1 MDHESHENQNDPH
14 GDATDRS
21 ETPPGNASPVSRSG
35 ESGPAPSTPAAPG
48 AAATAA
54 PASPNRSPVDRALG
68 VLAWVAI
75 VFFAVALTILANIP
89 RPVPPAP
96 EGEQPN
102 LHHHLLP
109 AVSLQDE
116 LIGKLIV
123 AMSQYG
129 FANGDVWLDQAKSLE
144 RGNPTQQLAHITL
157 IGEVRGPQQAA
168 ERLQHITQSGFA
180 QAGETILFDSE
191 QASPDSNQEPMP
203 AADEIVSILHQ
214 LYEAHAAG
222 ESAQLTDAQRDR
234 LADELGWYGE
244 LALHSP
250 GTADQQARAAFL
262 APLNRIPWTLL
273 GSGIWFLVCGLTGFA
288 ALIVFV
294 VLMVQRRL
302 QHNFH
307 IGSPYASIYAEA
319 FVVWLLLFNGIRA
332 VMEYVGIGHTGGG
345 LLPTIVMQ
353 GLSLLALGW
362 PVIRGVPWRV
372 VREDVGL
379 TFGRRPAFEPV
390 AGVLTYC
397 MAIPML
403 LVGIIAMYVLAA
415 VQKQIFGDAP
425 PPSHPVQDI
434 LAGADWTTMLLVL
447 FMGAVMAP
455 ILEEIMFRGLLYRNV
470 RDMTRRWGI
479 VLSMGISAV
488 LTSLIFAAIHPQG
501 WVTIPALMALA
512 VAFCIAREW
521 RGTLVPCM
529 IAHGISN
536 GVVLTLNFA
545 LFGQ

>member
-1 MDHESHENQNDPH
+1 MDHEPHENQNDPH
-14 GDATDRS
+14 DGDAADRS
-21 ETPPGNASPVSRSG
+21 ETPPGNASPASRSG
-35 ESGPAPSTPAAPG
+35 ESGSAPSTPAAPASG
-48 AAATAA
+48 ISAPGISATAA
-54 PASPNRSPVDRALG
+54 PGSPNRSSVDRTLG
-68 VLAWVAI
+68 ILAWVVIVVFAI
-75 VFFAVALTILANIP
+75 GMTILANISKP
-89 RPVPPAP
+89 APSAP
-96 EGEQPN
+96 EGEQPD
-102 LHHHLLP
+102 LHQHLP

-116 LIGKLIV
+116 LIGKFIV

-129 FANGDVWLDQAKSLE
+129 IASDDVWLDQAKSLE
-144 RGNPTQQLAHITL
+144 RGNPAQQLAHVAL
-157 IGEVRGPQQAA
+157 IGEVQGPQQAA
-168 ERLQHITQSGFA
+168 ERLQSIRESGFVRLDR
-180 QAGETILFDSE
+180 TTLTV
-191 QASPDSNQEPMP
+191 NREPVP
-203 AADEIVSILHQ
+203 AADEIVSILQQ

-222 ESAQLTDAQRDR
+222 ESAQLTDVQRDR
-234 LADELGWYGE
+234 LADELGWYGK

-262 APLNRIPWTLL
+262 APLNRIPWALV
-273 GSGIWFLVCGLTGFA
+273 GAGIWFLACGLIGFA

-294 VLMVQRRL
+294 VLMVQRQL

-307 IGSPYASIYAEA
+307 VGSPYASIYAEA
-319 FVVWLLLFNGIRA
+319 FVVWLLLFNGIRI
-332 VMEYVGIGHTGGG
+332 VMEYIGIGQAGGG

-379 TFGRRPAFEPV
+379 TFGRRPVFEPV

-415 VQKQIFGDAP
+415 VQKQIFGEAP
-425 PPSHPVQDI
+425 PPSHPVQDM
-434 LAGADWTTMLLVL
+434 LAGADWTTLLLVL

-479 VLSMGISAV
+479 VLSMGFSAV

-512 VAFCIAREW
+512 IAFCIAREW

-529 IAHGISN
+529 IAHGLSN